1 MDLDNQNPTT
11 ATSNQSSATPDFG
24 APVDAGSQSAAPSFD
39 MDLINQAAMATSGTA
54 TPNPQSAFDVNEI
67 SLNDVPTSQQDLDD
81 RLKADP
87 NMSLAGNSDAPVDL
101 GNMVSSNGAD
111 ASVAD
116 PGINA
121 AIDMAPGSAAG
132 GEVAPEPAAVPAAT
146 FVDGDI
152 IDNPSDSAA
161 TQADSA
167 AMPASS
173 AFDNAAASSF
183 DGSSANIPS
192 PEIIA
197 QPDVV
202 SGLATETTLAPIE
215 SAADPIGG
223 PAPAPVDGQVSAATP
238 DPAPAST
245 SDPTSAPVAPAP
257 APAAPAAQKK
267 GKLPIFIG
275 LGVVVVAAIITAVV
289 LIFVAK

>member
-1 MDLDNQNPTT
+1 MGKLDKE
-11 ATSNQSSATPDFG
+11 
-24 APVDAGSQSAAPSFD
+24 
-39 MDLINQAAMATSGTA
+39 
-54 TPNPQSAFDVNEI
+54 EI
-67 SLNDVPTSQQDLDD
+67 SGFHL
-81 RLKADP
+81 
-87 NMSLAGNSDAPVDL
+87 
-101 GNMVSSNGAD
+101 
-111 ASVAD
+111 
-116 PGINA
+116 IF
-121 AIDMAPGSAAG
+121 
-132 GEVAPEPAAVPAAT
+132 AT
-146 FVDGDI
+146 FYESIPETRLLVEGFTGGSSLSTVVDGDI
-152 IDNPSDSAA
+152 IDNPSDSAT

-202 SGLATETTLAPIE
+202 SGLATETTPAPIE